1 LRGVDGVFERG
12 ATRSRLT
19 DSQSLLT
26 YAVKYILTFGQQTP
40 MLEPEGA
47 DLRVMRTRAVKRRR
61 PLSRDPKGYV
71 ARERLLKAAYAFIA
85 KRPFDSVTVD
95 EIADAAGVAHGLLFH
110 YFGSKQGLYLEIM
123 RDAADQLEKIHLEE
137 RPPGV
142 PPQEKLATFLRR
154 HMDFIRHWPATYAVY
169 SRGALS
175 EEVREIWEQSK
186 QRALRIVLQYF
197 EIPQPTRRQLAL
209 ARAWLAL
216 FDELVLAWLQ
226 ESTIGK
232 DSLIQISVDTFRDLI
247 SRADLLD
254 RRVKPPAVR
263 RRSRGFLTRQV

>member
-1 LRGVDGVFERG
+1 MRAIKRG
-12 ATRSRLT
+12 
-19 DSQSLLT
+19 
-26 YAVKYILTFGQQTP
+26 
-40 MLEPEGA
+40 
-47 DLRVMRTRAVKRRR
+47 R
-61 PLSRDPKGYV
+61 PLSRDAKGNV
-71 ARERLLKAAYAFIA
+71 ARERLLQAGYAFIA

-123 RDAADQLEKIHLEE
+123 RDAAEQLEKIHLEE
-137 RPPGV
+137 HPPGL
-142 PPQEKLATFLRR
+142 PPEEKLATFLRR
-154 HMDFIRHWPATYAVY
+154 HMDFVRHWPTAYAVY

-197 EIPQPTRRQLAL
+197 EVPQPTRRQLAL

-216 FDELVLAWLQ
+216 LDELVLAWLQ

-232 DSLIQISVDTFRDLI
+232 DSVVRISVDIFRDVI
-247 SRADLLD
+247 GRADLSD
-254 RRVKPPAVR
+254 RRMKPPAAR
-263 RRSRGFLTRQV
+263 RHSRAYLARQV